1 MEELKKVIAIII
13 IETITT
19 ITSNLLTK
27 KVERLITKKSL
38 TKKRKKVKRWLYR
51 AKALFGVF
59 KIF

>member
-38 TKKRKKVKRWLYR
+38 TKKRKKVKR
-51 AKALFGVF
+51 
-59 KIF
+59 